1 VFNSATRF
9 KLAVVDCNLD
19 CCYCD
24 MLGLPWTCMQV
35 FMFLAIEPPAS
46 LTGPDITQ
54 AKVDLLRAVKT
65 LDLSDGVYL
74 GQFSANSWIVGGE

>member
-1 VFNSATRF
+1 
-9 KLAVVDCNLD
+9 
-19 CCYCD
+19 
-24 MLGLPWTCMQV
+24 MQV